1 MEEEKMDEGMKEAV
15 TPGQVAQ
22 AVRIANHM
30 AGNYT
35 DAAEAIE
42 ALHPGL
48 TDHPTVATALKKAN
62 ESMRETMN
70 IFQGLMK

>member
-1 MEEEKMDEGMKEAV
+1 
-15 TPGQVAQ
+15 
-22 AVRIANHM
+22 M